1 MKKSLISTCLA
12 FASIRIL
19 YLLLLHV
26 SCIACFADEY
36 KDSVS
41 NVIYTYDPAGNR
53 AEVKQGK
60 YVYDDSGEVFCDYSP
75 GSPDVKDDIVIL
87 DKFTIDGKEYIVDRI
102 GDNAFI
108 SKGNI
113 TSVVIPASVKSIG
126 DRAFYYCSSL
136 PDIVFPDG
144 LTSIGMD
151 AFEHCG
157 LKNLSFPESLQAIG
171 PSAFCLCRE
180 LETVSLPASLK
191 MIDPTAF
198 LGCDGLTNIT
208 VADGNPSFD
217 SRDNCNAVIETSSNK
232 LLLGCKGTHI
242 PATVVSIEKTA
253 FTFNQGM
260 ESIDIPG
267 SVEEIGDS
275 AFFACLKLEQVT
287 LSEGLKVIGKDAF
300 TGLSSVTIPSTVSV
314 IGQRAFNCDALRTI
328 TSLIRE
334 PFEVQE
340 IFGSLK
346 RERVTLYVPA
356 GTKSKY
362 ESIQGWSGFKSI
374 VELPEPVTFTEG
386 QMATIVLPMAPE
398 ASKGKYYRLDR
409 VEGNEII
416 FEQELQ
422 PRAHIPYII
431 VPGEDFCIEIGTL
444 DLKGLSRDTV
454 SIDGVSFIGTYQKEE
469 IESKEGF
476 YIDIID
482 ATPDCILSGSRLKVG
497 ALRAFLQVHWA
508 YIHGGTIA
516 PAEKMQIVLHDHGTG
531 IKTLSNSPL
540 KGEDIY
546 DLSGRRLSNS
556 KLPHGIY
563 IEDGRKKL
571 K

>member
-1 MKKSLISTCLA
+1 MKKLIISL
-12 FASIRIL
+12 
-19 YLLLLHV
+19 LLLLHFSSV
-26 SCIACFADEY
+26 DCFAEEY
-36 KDSVS
+36 KDPAT

-53 AEVKQGK
+53 AEVKQGT
-60 YVYDDSGEVFCDYSP
+60 YVFDDSGEVFCDYSP

-108 SKGNI
+108 AKRI

-242 PATVVSIEKTA
+242 PATVVSVGKTA

-275 AFFACLKLEQVT
+275 AFFACQKLKQVT
-287 LSEGLKVIGKDAF
+287 LSEGLKVIGKDALSI

-314 IGQRAFNCDALRTI
+314 IGQRAFNCNALSTI

-346 RERVTLYVPA
+346 RERATLYVPS

-386 QMATIVLPMAPE
+386 QMATIVLPTAPE

-431 VPGEDFCIEIGTL
+431 VPGEDFYIEHGTL
-444 DLKGLSRDTV
+444 DLNGLSRDTV

-476 YIDIID
+476 YFEIID

-516 PAEKMQIVLHDHGTG
+516 PAEKMQIVLHDYGTG
-531 IKTLSNSPL
+531 VEGIQSSKFKIQN
-540 KGEDIY
+540 EDAAIF
-546 DLSGRRLSNS
+546 DLSGRRLSNG